1 MVDADCNATIHDV
14 VTPGNKSKHVT
25 SNSCELVLPGSLT
38 LGASMYGPGESR
50 YSIDPIEC

>member
-1 MVDADCNATIHDV
+1 MCADCNATIHDV

-38 LGASMYGPGESR
+38 LGTSMYGLGESR
-50 YSIDPIEC
+50 YSIDRIEC